1 VEVVTRVTL
10 YQGPEPVRTRGAACR
25 LYPNPAIGRTQRA
38 GSVRLPAI
46 VTPAGRGHLPVKRI
60 LAFAFFLLFLAGIA
74 FVNLKGLQRT
84 APQGGDDT
92 RAIAADPS

>member
-1 VEVVTRVTL
+1 
-10 YQGPEPVRTRGAACR
+10 
-25 LYPNPAIGRTQRA
+25 
-38 GSVRLPAI
+38 
-46 VTPAGRGHLPVKRI
+46 VKRI